1 MEDTEKLIDAGAVDS
16 ASMKTDGS
24 KKKAPKTKDRT
35 ATVGETFA
43 FSFETGGKAKI
54 SFLLGFLFAFL
65 NGLVRQDRVLISN
78 LISLMLLSFTNTA
91 CSSFGLGL

>member
-24 KKKAPKTKDRT
+24 KKKVPKTKDRT
-35 ATVGETFA
+35 ATIGETLAFA
-43 FSFETGGKAKI
+43 FETGTKAKV
-54 SFLLGFLFAFL
+54 SFVLGIFFGFL

-78 LISLMLLSFTNTA
+78 LISLILFVIS
-91 CSSFGLGL
+91 